1 MDSGWREG
9 ARAAMNSAEAA
20 MEETTS
26 SCVRGVDA
34 VCAEENVS
42 QSERAASL
50 LAGAWMVA
58 WGLVRARRWPL
69 SLLVALA
76 GGSLMRR
83 GITGQSALYRALA
96 IDTERRGAPYAGV
109 DPARAVVAEAA
120 VTIDRPIGEVYSFW
134 RRFQNL
140 PQFMGDVLRVS
151 RLDRGGWRWLME
163 GPFGRP
169 VEIEMEVTQDIERQ
183 RIAWRSREG
192 APLACEGCVEF
203 HAVPS
208 GGTEVWV
215 RLYQEPVAGEL
226 GAWLARLI
234 GRDPQRTLCRGLGR
248 LKQILEWR
256 TERAAEQVELG
267 ELTGAWRG
275 DSLVARGRQ
284 RIADERAASFED
296 RVDLES
302 DESFPASDPPARY

>member
-1 MDSGWREG
+1 ME
-9 ARAAMNSAEAA
+9 NS
-20 MEETTS
+20 S
-26 SCVRGVDA
+26 SCVRGADT
-34 VCAEENVS
+34 VCAENVG
-42 QSERAASL
+42 QSERVASL

-83 GITGQSALYRALA
+83 GVTGQSVFYKVMR
-96 IDTERRGAPYAGV
+96 IDTERRGAPYPGV
-109 DPARAVVAEAA
+109 DPARAVVAEAS
-120 VTIDRPIGEVYSFW
+120 VTIDRPVGEVYAFW

-140 PQFMGDVLRVS
+140 PQFLADVIRVS
-151 RLDRGGWRWLME
+151 RLDRGGWSWLID

-169 VEIEMEVTQDIERQ
+169 VEVEMEVTQDIELQ

-192 APLACEGCVEF
+192 SAHACEGCVEF
-203 HAVPS
+203 HEAMS

-226 GAWLARLI
+226 GAWAARLI
-234 GRDPQRTLCRGLGR
+234 GRDSQRTLCRDLAR
-248 LKQILEWR
+248 FKQILEFR
-256 TERAAEQVELG
+256 TDRAVEQYDTSELSADWNP
-267 ELTGAWRG
+267 EPALAQ
-275 DSLVARGRQ
+275 ARQ
-284 RIADERAASFED
+284 RVDDERRASFQD
-296 RVDLES
+296 RVDIES